1 EALLILPQHVGM
13 FTEEPDA
20 LDQAVA
26 EIDSVERLEPLLIS
40 HIELLALV
48 AREACGLAV
57 GNLVGREAAVLPTV
71 DQLREHAR
79 RPALLVDALG
89 LQELLEQPDL
99 VVDVENCKV
108 GLELHHLGVA
118 AQNLDA

>member
-1 EALLILPQHVGM
+1 M
-13 FTEEPDA
+13 FAEEPDA
-20 LDQAVA
+20 LNEEVA
-26 EIDSVERLEPLLIS
+26 EIDSVQRLEALLIGG
-40 HIELLALV
+40 IKLLALV

-57 GNLVGREAAVLPTV
+57 GYLVRQEAAVLPTV

-108 GLELHHLGVA
+108 RLKPHHL
-118 AQNLDA
+118 